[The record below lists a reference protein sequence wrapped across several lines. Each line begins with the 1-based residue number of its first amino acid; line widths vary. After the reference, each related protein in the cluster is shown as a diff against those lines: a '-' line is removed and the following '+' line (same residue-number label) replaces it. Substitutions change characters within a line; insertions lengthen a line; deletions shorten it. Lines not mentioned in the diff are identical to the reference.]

1 MLIKLIFSIH
11 IKENNMI
18 EKKKKYLNRDT
29 WTRFEGHHM

>member
-1 MLIKLIFSIH
+1 MKEKQEFPH
-11 IKENNMI
+11 IKTMI